1 MTDELQQYL
10 LACAIAEKRY
20 EADPWAWMV
29 EQVRTVDEARQV
41 AGAPWP
47 DMDYLH
53 DLVRVLED
61 ENERLICLVKSRRM
75 MASWAVAVWSAW
87 RCRYHRANAVLWQSL
102 TEERSAYALEK
113 RIQYIEDNLRDAP
126 IRRLYKATRTKGGV
140 GNITWDSTGSWVHA
154 VPQGPDVFRSYTPSI
169 LIMDECDTQP
179 QAEAALTAAL
189 PLAEKQAKIV
199 LITTSQG
206 PSKPAA
212 RIAKSAG
219 FTRWT

>member
-1 MTDELQQYL
+1 MRSL
-10 LACAIAEKRY
+10 
-20 EADPWAWMV
+20 
-29 EQVRTVDEARQV
+29 
-41 AGAPWP
+41 
-47 DMDYLH
+47 
-53 DLVRVLED
+53 RVLP
-61 ENERLICLVKSRRM
+61 
-75 MASWAVAVWSAW
+75 AVAAAAALVLAGCSGSGSDSAGSGDS
-87 RCRYHRANAVLWQSL
+87 AASGSGQSGATVTL
-102 TEERSAYALEK
+102 TVGASPSPHAKIL
-113 RIQYIEDNLRDAP
+113 QYIEDNLRDVP

-140 GNITWDSTGSWVHA
+140 GNITWDGTGSWVHA